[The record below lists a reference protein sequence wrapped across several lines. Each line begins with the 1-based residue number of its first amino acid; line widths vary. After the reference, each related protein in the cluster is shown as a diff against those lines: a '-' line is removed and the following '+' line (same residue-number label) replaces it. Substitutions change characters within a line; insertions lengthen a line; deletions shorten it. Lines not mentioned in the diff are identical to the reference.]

1 MVGVEFTEL
10 HLSRGE
16 TPQLRAHGRRAQDEE
31 LRVPPRIQAVH
42 SQVPAKGQREDN
54 LQFCQQ
60 RIAAA
65 LSWAVS

>member
-16 TPQLRAHGRRAQDEE
+16 TPELRAHGRRAQDEE

-42 SQVPAKGQREDN
+42 SQVPAKGQREDS
-54 LQFCQQ
+54 LQ
-60 RIAAA
+60 
-65 LSWAVS
+65 